1 MADFAERVR
10 YMRELAHGRDS
21 ANAIMQMVRA
31 GEIEAVDPG
40 GFNDLFPKPIV
51 ANFISNAAEDFA
63 NSVSNLPT
71 LSCSVG
77 SMHTETDK
85 KKASKKNKGGHNYW
99 SQSNLPRLMVKAAD
113 DYDTY
118 GAVPF
123 YVECS
128 FDKKMPLIYPES
140 PIGAYWIRDRLG
152 RVTAYAKCFM
162 ETVGELVAKFPDQAH
177 ALRRVENQFG
187 VQQAND
193 RDLVEVVRYCDDD
206 IIVLYVPGRE
216 NTVLTKYAN
225 PTKRCPVAV
234 AERHTKRSRYAD
246 AVWPQLARNRMRM
259 YVLEAAERAVHAP
272 LVVPRD
278 VDRVPVGP
286 DAALPTDG
294 KVYRVPLEVPSSAF
308 AVEQQMQDE
317 VATAARHPKV
327 RAGESDASVIT
338 GRGVAA
344 LLGEFDAQIKAAQ
357 VELGGALAEATGIAF
372 QLDEAWF
379 PNETRQIRGILSGE
393 SYQETFNPAKDIA
406 GNYECDVTYGF
417 AAGMTPAQAT
427 VLMLQLRNDQLIS
440 RDTFRR
446 NSPIEV
452 DLDTEQR
459 HIDQEEGRDA
469 LKRAVDGLGQSIPA
483 LIQSGMDPTQIITGI
498 SKWIT
503 LRGQGVSVEDA
514 IAQAFQPPAP
524 PPEAAAEPAGAA
536 DPGAGGGPLSPPPP
550 PDQGPPDLLSLVA
563 SMRNGSPQL
572 SSSVK
577 RNTVLS

>member
-1 MADFAERVR
+1 MTDFAERVR
-10 YMRELAHGRDS
+10 YMRELASSRDS
-21 ANAIMQMVRA
+21 ANSIMQMVRA

-51 ANFISNAAEDFA
+51 ANFIGNAAEDFA
-63 NSVSNLPT
+63 NSVSTLPT

-77 SMHTETDK
+77 SMNTEKDK
-85 KKASKKNKGGHNYW
+85 KAASKKNKGGHHYW
-99 SQSNLPRLMVKAAD
+99 SKSNLERLMVKAAD

-123 YVECS
+123 YVECN
-128 FDKKMPLIYPES
+128 FEKKMPLIYPES
-140 PIGAYWIRDRLG
+140 PINAYWLKDRLG
-152 RVTAYAKCFM
+152 RVTAYAKCWN
-162 ETVGELVAKFPDQAH
+162 ETVGELCAKFPEYAT
-177 ALRRVENQFG
+177 RIRTVEAQFG
-187 VQQAND
+187 VKTAND
-193 RDLVEVVRYCDDD
+193 RDMIELVRYCDCDD
-206 IIVLYVPGRE
+206 IIVYIPGRE
-216 NTVLTKYAN
+216 NLVLTRYKN
-225 PTKRCPVAV
+225 PTDRCPVAI
-234 AERHTKRSRYAD
+234 AERHTGRSRYAD

-259 YVLEAAERAVHAP
+259 YVLESAERSVHAP

-278 VDRVPVGP
+278 VQSVPIGP
-286 DAALPTDG
+286 EAVLPTDG

-357 VELGGALAEATGIAF
+357 VELGGALAEATSIAF
-372 QLDEAWF
+372 ELDVAWF
-379 PNETRQIRGILSGE
+379 PDETRNIRGILSGE
-393 SYQETFNPAKDIA
+393 SYQETFNPKRDI
-406 GNYECDVTYGF
+406 NSNFECDVTYGF
-417 AAGMTPAQAT
+417 AAGMTPAQST
-427 VLMLQLRNDQLIS
+427 VLMLQLRNDNLIS

-483 LIQSGMDPTQIITGI
+483 LIQSGMDPTMIITGI
-498 SKWIT
+498 GKWIT
-503 LRGQGVSVEDA
+503 LRGQGIPVEDA

-524 PPEAAAEPAGAA
+524 PPEAEAAPGEPAA
-536 DPGAGGGPLSPPPP
+536 GGPLTPPAQ
-550 PDQGPPDLLSLVA
+550 PDQGPPDIMSLVA
-563 SMRNGSPQL
+563 SMRNGSPQM

-577 RNTVLS
+577 RNTMLPG